1 MGNSKGIVKRLR
13 IETIDAAKYLFY
25 KLKNIFQK
33 KVVERYEFNDYRKL
47 DNHVHRNMQI
57 RFILGDLKIR

>member
-1 MGNSKGIVKRLR
+1 MGNSKGIVKRLK
-13 IETIDAAKYLFY
+13 IGTIDAAEYLS
-25 KLKNIFQK
+25 NI
-33 KVVERYEFNDYRKL
+33 RYEFNDYRKL